1 MNIGV
6 WFRENKGAFAF
17 AAVIMILGSFGYFA
31 LGITGGMP
39 GGKVNGT
46 MSNITGVT
54 SGTVD
59 PSVFDGIMYKM
70 AFALDGTPKVFAN
83 AKNNALA
90 NFSAV
95 EGVRIPDKNS
105 MILGY
110 TEGEM
115 MKEEKLFTKPGD
127 SLTNFFGMDRIEI
140 GGIFTR
146 TGTFVDDLHFLSA
159 HDYGNLVG
167 EEGRVY
173 SKLTPD
179 KVPKLFY
186 SLGLNETVPTKFVLA
201 EGNMSGYSIHDL
213 GGVEYYPLVL
223 GSNEAKM
230 MREEKLFKTIG
241 DEIRGFFGK
250 NVVVVGVL
258 ETTNS
263 SFDMMHVVPLNETQ
277 LG

>member
-1 MNIGV
+1 MKIGL
-6 WFRENKGAFAF
+6 WFRENRGAFAF

-31 LGITGGMP
+31 LGAPAGMGG
-39 GGKVNGT
+39 GTANGT
-46 MSNITGVT
+46 MSKITGMT
-54 SGTVD
+54 PAPVD
-59 PSVFDGIMYKM
+59 PSVFDGITYKI
-70 AFALDGTPKVFAN
+70 AFTPDGTPKVFAH
-83 AKNNALA
+83 AKSNALA
-90 NFSAV
+90 NLSVA
-95 EGVRIPDKNS
+95 EGERIPDGNS

-115 MKEEKLFTKPGD
+115 MKEEKLFAKPGD
-127 SLTNFFGMDRIEI
+127 ALTNFFGLDRIEI
-140 GGIFTR
+140 GGTFNR
-146 TGTFVDDLHFLSA
+146 TGTFVDDLHFLST
-159 HDYGNLVG
+159 HDYGNLTG

-173 SKLTPD
+173 SKLTPE

-186 SLGLNETVPTKFVLA
+186 TLGVNETVPTKFVLA
-201 EGNMSGYSIHDL
+201 EGNMSGYSVHDL
-213 GGVEYYPLVL
+213 GGVDFYPIVL
-223 GSNEAKM
+223 GANEAKM
-230 MREEKLFKTIG
+230 MREEGLFGTVG